1 MAHMLG
7 ELTNDVYDLD
17 ALGGDADFIGEDGF
31 GFMMLGVFVSIIPKV
46 RRGSGDKKTRSR
58 INSDLAAGFLLRSLH
73 STSQ

>member
-17 ALGGDADFIGEDGF
+17 ELGGDADFIGDDGF

-46 RRGSGDKKTRSR
+46 RDDLHFKSR
-58 INSDLAAGFLLRSLH
+58 TCEFKPG
-73 STSQ
+73 